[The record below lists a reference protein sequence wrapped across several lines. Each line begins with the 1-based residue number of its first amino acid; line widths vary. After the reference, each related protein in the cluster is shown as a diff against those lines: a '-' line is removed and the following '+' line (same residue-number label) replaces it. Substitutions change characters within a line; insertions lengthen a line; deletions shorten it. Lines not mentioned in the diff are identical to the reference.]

1 MTLCLRFE
9 FGDFLHM
16 NMSDDLKAFAAL
28 VVFRASLLSPSAGFA
43 GARLPSLKN
52 NLREWCFSSRN
63 HNDLLLLL
71 LEARVL
77 GQKYKRVD
85 LQKNMAISRN
95 TVNKLLREA
104 VSFHLVDVRDQKT
117 YVIRAEFFAQYC
129 RAYEAEFRSMA
140 KTTAA
145 LLATTIKKMI
155 RSPEAMSLSEAQK
168 KMIEF
173 SILSRAQSVK
183 ADRKLRVSVAAQNG
197 SMDISSWVVANKF
210 NRDLLLLVMAARIND
225 QPTNVTNM
233 MASLNVSR
241 NALKA
246 SLSLGVG
253 GGFLC
258 KQKRGY
264 MASEQAVL
272 AYLNW
277 HQNVFAT
284 FDDSLLTAFCKFHQN
299 LADS

>member
-1 MTLCLRFE
+1 M
-9 FGDFLHM
+9 
-16 NMSDDLKAFAAL
+16 
-28 VVFRASLLSPSAGFA
+28 
-43 GARLPSLKN
+43 
-52 NLREWCFSSRN
+52 
-63 HNDLLLLL
+63 
-71 LEARVL
+71 L
-77 GQKYKRVD
+77 GQECKRVD

-104 VSFHLVDVRDQKT
+104 VSFHIVEERDQKT
-117 YVIRAEFFAQYC
+117 YAIRDEFFAQYC
-129 RAYEAEFRSMA
+129 KAYEAEFASMTKA
-140 KTTAA
+140 TAA

-155 RSPEAMSLSEAQK
+155 VRFEAMSLSQAQR
-168 KMIEF
+168 KMTEF

-183 ADRKLRVSVAAQNG
+183 ADRTLRVSIAAQNG
-197 SMDISSWVVANKF
+197 GMDISSWVVANKF

-241 NALKA
+241 NAIKA
-246 SLSLGVG
+246 SLNLGVG

-264 MASEQAVL
+264 MASEQAAL

-284 FDDSLLTAFCKFHQN
+284 FDDSLLTAFCMFHQN
-299 LADS
+299 LADG